1 MKSQS
6 TFYTFSTS
14 WTLIAA
20 CLAFLSLSATAHE
33 PETTIPDPGFRPQS
47 EYAQAFLDSLDTAT
61 VAVLPTIVRR
71 ADRSAHSFAS
81 QRQIVDSL
89 NDVRITNA
97 VAKPK
102 RIDLGPLPRLSQW
115 QIFENALHGTAQ
127 SIEGYQTDAD
137 YTLVMEFLVPG
148 NQSVFGIECY
158 IVDNQGRNAFSF
170 LLNSHH
176 QIFADANLVAENF
189 TEAARARM
197 IEEATRV
204 GLAAFIQQIR
214 NPLPQQTEAQKNH
227 SVPAETL
234 TNLDHEL
241 ERIFVVAKLQ
251 ERLVH
256 VFMHSFKHSLA
267 SAFQE
272 NDLGVTLMVAPKESE
287 PLVEFEDQINKYA
300 PDAIMLINIDP
311 LYRTRKDGY
320 QAIVGTEFEVTL
332 IDKGTDQ
339 RTWQSSGKV
348 DYIRMFGPKYVAHDG
363 IRKEFAWSTTA
374 AIVQAYMADLHGKDS
389 APIYTVTEDR
399 ERHGQRTD

>member
-6 TFYTFSTS
+6 TFCTFSTS

-20 CLAFLSLSATAHE
+20 CLAFLSLSATAHQ

-47 EYAQAFLDSLDTAT
+47 EYAQVFLDSLDTAT

-71 ADRSAHSFAS
+71 ADRSALSFAS
-81 QRQIVDSL
+81 QRQIVDFL
-89 NDVRITNA
+89 NDARITNA

-102 RIDLGPLPRLSQW
+102 RIDLGPLPRSSQW
-115 QIFENALHGTAQ
+115 PIFENALRVTAQ
-127 SIEGYQTDAD
+127 SIEGYQSDAD
-137 YTLVMEFLVPG
+137 FTLVMEFLVPG

-158 IVDNQGRNAFSF
+158 ILDNQGRNAFSF
-170 LLNSHH
+170 LVNSHH
-176 QIFADANLVAENF
+176 QIFADANLVAENS
-189 TEAARARM
+189 TEEARARM

-204 GLAAFIQQIR
+204 GLAALIQQIR
-214 NPLPQQTEAQKNH
+214 NPLSRQTEAQKSY

-234 TNLDHEL
+234 TNPDHEV
-241 ERIFVVAKLQ
+241 ERIFVVAKLH

-256 VFMHSFKHSLA
+256 IFMHSFKHSLV

-272 NDLGVTLMVAPKESE
+272 NDLGVTVMVAPKESE
-287 PLVEFEDQINKYA
+287 PLLEFEDQINEYA

-339 RTWQSSGKV
+339 RTWHSSGKV
-348 DYIRMFGPKYVAHDG
+348 DYIRMFGPKYIAHDG

>member
-1 MKSQS
+1 MGPNGLPRPVRWASAL
-6 TFYTFSTS
+6 FVA
-14 WTLIAA
+14 L
-20 CLAFLSLSATAHE
+20 LATPALAQV
-33 PETTIPDPGFRPQS
+33 PVIPAPPGFRPYS
-47 EYAQAFLDSLDTAT
+47 PQATSFVEALDDAKLL
-61 VAVLPTIVRR
+61 VLPTIVRR
-71 ADRSAHSFAS
+71 ADRSANSFAS
-81 QRQIVDSL
+81 QRQIVESL
-89 NDVRITNA
+89 NDAQITNA
-97 VAKPK
+97 IAKPK
-102 RIDLGPLPRLSQW
+102 RIDLGPLPRQSQW
-115 QIFENALHGTAQ
+115 QIFENALRGTAQ

-137 YTLVMEFLVPG
+137 FTLVMEFLVPG
-148 NQSVFGIECY
+148 NQSDFGIECY
-158 IVDNQGRNAFSF
+158 ILDNQGRNAFSF
-170 LLNSHH
+170 LVNSHH
-176 QIFADANLVAENF
+176 QIFTDANLVAENS

-204 GLAAFIQQIR
+204 GLAALIQQIR
-214 NPLPQQTEAQKNH
+214 KPLPQKTEVQKGY
-227 SVPAETL
+227 SVSAETL
-234 TNLDHEL
+234 TNLDHEV
-241 ERIFVVAKLQ
+241 ERIFVVAKLH

-272 NDLGVTLMVAPKESE
+272 NDLGVTVMVAPKESE
-287 PLVEFEDQINKYA
+287 PLLEFEDQIIKYA

-348 DYIRMFGPKYVAHDG
+348 DYIRMFGPKYIAHDG

-374 AIVQAYMADLHGKDS
+374 AIVQAYMADLHGRDS

-399 ERHGQRTD
+399 

>member
-6 TFYTFSTS
+6 TFCTFSTS

-33 PETTIPDPGFRPQS
+33 PETTTPDPGFRAQS

-61 VAVLPTIVRR
+61 VAILPAIIRR

-102 RIDLGPLPRLSQW
+102 RIDLGPLPRHSQW
-115 QIFENALHGTAQ
+115 QIFDNGMQGIAR
-127 SIEGYQTDAD
+127 SIEEYQSDAD
-137 YTLVMEFLVPG
+137 FTLVMEFLVPG
-148 NQSVFGIECY
+148 NQSVFGIQCY
-158 IVDNQGRNAFSF
+158 ILDSQGRNAFSF
-170 LLNSHH
+170 LVNSHH
-176 QIFADANLVAENF
+176 QIFADANLVAENS

-204 GLAAFIQQIR
+204 GLAALIRQIR
-214 NPLPQQTEAQKNH
+214 NPLPQQTEGQKGY

-241 ERIFVVAKLQ
+241 ERIFVVAKLH

-272 NDLGVTLMVAPKESE
+272 NDLGVTVMVAPKESE

-320 QAIVGTEFEVTL
+320 QAIVGTEFEVAL

-339 RTWQSSGKV
+339 RTWHSSGKV
-348 DYIRMFGPKYVAHDG
+348 DYIRMFGPKYIAHDG
-363 IRKEFAWSTTA
+363 IRKEFAWSLPRLSFKPIWLRFCT
-374 AIVQAYMADLHGKDS
+374 DLH
-389 APIYTVTEDR
+389 
-399 ERHGQRTD
+399 RHRRQGTPWAAD